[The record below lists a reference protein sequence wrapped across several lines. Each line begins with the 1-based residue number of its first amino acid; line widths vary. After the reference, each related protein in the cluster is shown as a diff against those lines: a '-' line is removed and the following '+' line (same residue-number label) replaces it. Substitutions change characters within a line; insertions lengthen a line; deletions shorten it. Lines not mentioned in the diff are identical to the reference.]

1 MGDQGGSS
9 RASEPE
15 WGGLMEAAQGGDREA
30 YERLLLAILTP
41 LRQLVAVRLGDPASV
56 EDVVQN
62 VLLSIHRARHTY
74 QPARP
79 FGPWMRTIAR
89 NAVVDS
95 QRKGATRLRRE
106 RPLSELEEIPDTSQ
120 PLESSQLPS
129 TPVRE
134 ALEALPPD
142 QRQAVELIHLREL
155 SVAEAAARVG
165 ITPGALKVRAHRG
178 YRALRA
184 LLGGDEK

>member
-1 MGDQGGSS
+1 MTDSGES
-9 RASEPE
+9 RGAPESEWCE
-15 WGGLMEAAQGGDREA
+15 LMQAAQGGDRSA
-30 YERLLLAILTP
+30 YERLLLAILP
-41 LRQLVAVRLGDPASV
+41 VLRRLVSARLGDPAGV

-95 QRKGATRLRRE
+95 QRQRSVRVRREEPLSQVEELPDTAPPAPSPELSSPLRRA
-106 RPLSELEEIPDTSQ
+106 
-120 PLESSQLPS
+120 LESLP
-129 TPVRE
+129 
-134 ALEALPPD
+134 AG

-155 SVAEAAARVG
+155 SVAEAAEQVG

-184 LLGGDEK
+184 LLSGPRK